1 MVHHQTNSSE
11 ALVNLQHTVNA
22 LQHTMAKNPTGLN
35 AAMVAQQVVLL
46 AARLESL
53 VWADHVAATA

>member
-1 MVHHQTNSSE
+1 
-11 ALVNLQHTVNA
+11 
-22 LQHTMAKNPTGLN
+22 MAKNPTGLN